1 MVKKACSKLCNSL
14 KEDQKNRR
22 QQLWRVWDGR
32 QAFVLDLQ
40 SKRTSRGTAMITTR
54 FLIEDGLEMSDN
66 WRETKYWANE
76 LPKQRALNCRTAILF
91 RARTYLRKA
100 LSRRQKERNKKEA
113 RSRWR
118 TYLVRLTEF
127 FIERL

>member
-1 MVKKACSKLCNSL
+1 
-14 KEDQKNRR
+14 
-22 QQLWRVWDGR
+22 
-32 QAFVLDLQ
+32 
-40 SKRTSRGTAMITTR
+40 MITTR

-66 WRETKYWANE
+66 WRGTKYRANE